1 MDVILTFMRIKSPRM
16 RIVFI
21 FTLFFFVS
29 VTSFSQDKWD
39 LQRCIDYAFLNNVTV
54 QQSALNVERS
64 KIGLKQS
71 KLGLLPNLNTGA
83 TYGFNFGQRIDPFT
97 NQFATDRVST
107 SNLFLSSSL
116 DVFNGFSKRNS
127 LKSNQQDVE
136 ASRYDLESIKNDIS
150 LQVCLAYLRVL
161 QNKESLLVSQ
171 NQISITQ
178 LQVDRMIKVV
188 EAGQSPRGMLFDLE
202 SQLAQEQLNLVN
214 AENAVNLA
222 LLSLTQLLQMEYDEA
237 QRFDVVKPDL
247 SDEGVELMSNSAQD
261 IYVKAK
267 GIMPQVQAAEA
278 RQSSAEYAL
287 SSTQGQLYPSLQL
300 SGSLGSGYSGINRI
314 ITDQGEFTTF
324 PIGTVLVD
332 GAALPVT
339 SLPQPDPT
347 TQSFE
352 TKSFGDQ
359 LQDNFNQNLQLTLSV
374 PIFNGWSAKANVER
388 AKINQLDANLSYR
401 QVTNQLR
408 FDIEQAYADAKAA
421 MNTYLASE
429 QAVRALE
436 ESFKYA
442 EVRYE
447 QEVINAVDFNLT
459 KTQYTNAQV
468 DMLRSKYDFVFRTKI
483 LDFYLGNPITL

>member
-1 MDVILTFMRIKSPRM
+1 MRIFA
-16 RIVFI
+16 VFI
-21 FTLFFFVS
+21 LFLCT
-29 VTSFSQDKWD
+29 TSFCIAQEKWD
-39 LQRCIDYAFLNNVTV
+39 LQRCIDYSFQNNVTV
-54 QQSALNVERS
+54 QQSSLNVQRAE
-64 KIGLKQS
+64 IGLKQS

-116 DVFNGFSKRNS
+116 DMFNGFSKRNS
-127 LKSNQQDVE
+127 MKSNQQDLE
-136 ASRYDLESIKNDIS
+136 ASKYDLESIKNDIS
-150 LQVCLAYLRVL
+150 LQICLAYLRIL
-161 QNKESLLVSQ
+161 QNKESFLVAQ
-171 NQISITQ
+171 NQIEITQ
-178 LQVDRMIKVV
+178 LQVDRMEKLVD
-188 EAGQSPRGMLFDLE
+188 AGQSPRGMLFDLE
-202 SQLAQEQLNLVN
+202 SQLAQEQLNLVT
-214 AENAVNLA
+214 AENAVNLS
-222 LLSLTQLLQMEYDEA
+222 LLSLTQLLQLDYDEA
-237 QRFDVVKPDL
+237 QGFDIVKPDL
-247 SDEGVELMSNSAQD
+247 TDEGIELLSNSSQD
-261 IYVKAK
+261 IYIKAK
-267 GIMPQVQAAEA
+267 GLMPQVQAAEA
-278 RQSSAEYAL
+278 RQGSAEYAL

-300 SGSLGSGYSGINRI
+300 SGSLGSGFSGINEVQMGEG
-314 ITDQGEFTTF
+314 TDIGQVQIGEVAG
-324 PIGTVLVD
+324 IGTPVLSTNSQTIFTD
-332 GAALPVT
+332 A
-339 SLPQPDPT
+339 D
-347 TQSFE
+347 FE

-401 QVTNQLR
+401 QITNQLR

-421 MNTYLASE
+421 MNTFLASQ

-447 QEVINAVDFNLT
+447 QEVINAVDFNIT